1 MRSVRNLLVI
11 AAGAALGGCY
21 SLQPVSAA
29 SPELGTV
36 VAVDVNDAGRA
47 ALNTAVGPE
56 VRQLEGRL
64 VQRSEAEMLLAVT
77 AVRTFRGGEQVW
89 KGERVTLKPEY
100 VGTTYEKRFSTGRT
114 IIASALTIGAFVALS
129 TSGIIP
135 GIGGE
140 STPPDPKPTPD
151 QLRPRTLAFPQR

>member
-1 MRSVRNLLVI
+1 MRSFRNLLVI
-11 AAGAALGGCY
+11 AAGAALAGCY

-47 ALNTAVGPE
+47 ALNQAVGPE

-100 VGTTYEKRFSTGRT
+100 VGNTYQKRFSTGRT
-114 IIASALTIGAFVALS
+114 MIASALTIGAFLALAYG
-129 TSGIIP
+129 GIIP

-140 STPPDPKPTPD
+140 SPPPFPPPTGED
-151 QLRPRTLAFPQR
+151 FRPRTLVFPQR